1 MPTAAAVDGDS
12 VPKEVSLMIDDA
24 VDGPVLR
31 VSNASN
37 MPAAGVLRT
46 SWWSEVVNE
55 SPEKHVV
62 GFFLVQPKD
71 VLSIRENGYS
81 TIANGLDAPI
91 VQMATLEL
99 YPGHRNQLIMTRPR
113 GGGMD
118 RLYLIYSDVP
128 RSCRV
133 IRGRFPQ
140 ERRPADGAYFIQ
152 PTGFLESPRAVYCDM
167 QMAGGLNHT
176 SPSVNLTGASSPTAR
191 KLDGGPARIENGFRQ

>member
-1 MPTAAAVDGDS
+1 
-12 VPKEVSLMIDDA
+12 MIDDA

-37 MPAAGVLRT
+37 MPVAAGVLRT

-55 SPEKHVV
+55 SPGKARGRILFGTAEGH
-62 GFFLVQPKD
+62 

-133 IRGRFPQ
+133 IHDRIPQ
-140 ERRPADGAYFIQ
+140 DRRPADGAYFIQ

-167 QMAGGLNHT
+167 QNGGWT
-176 SPSVNLTGASSPTAR
+176 QIMRAPSVNLTGASIPHFGFS
-191 KLDGGPARIENGFRQ
+191 PAR